1 MNHHFV
7 YILYSESIR
16 KYYIGCSSEPE
27 KRLEFHNSPLNKIWS
42 KRGQPWVLKRT
53 FLFPDKTAALQAEK
67 TIKRMKSKVFI
78 EKIVEN
84 GFDTKV
90 G

>member
-1 MNHHFV
+1 MNHYV
-7 YILYSESIR
+7 YILYSDSIR
-16 KYYIGCSSEPE
+16 KYYVGYSSEPE
-27 KRLEFHNSPLNKIWS
+27 QRLAFHNSPLNKIWS

-67 TIKRMKSKVFI
+67 VIKRMKSKAFI
-78 EKIVEN
+78 EKIVMN

>member
-1 MNHHFV
+1 MNHYV
-7 YILYSESIR
+7 YILYSDSIE
-16 KYYIGCSSEPE
+16 KYYIGYSSTPD

-53 FLFPDKTAALQAEK
+53 FLFPDKATALKAEK
-67 TIKRMKSKVFI
+67 FIKRMKSKSFI
-78 EKIVEN
+78 ERIVEN
-84 GFDTKV
+84 GFDIDV